1 MSEAYLP
8 ELGMAALGM
17 AALGAEAVGDVSGGG
32 NPRIG
37 GGEAWQELRRAR
49 WADSG
54 RGYRPDQSRPTA
66 EVFMSRVGVCWLGRA
81 SQACQS

>member
-49 WADSG
+49 WADGG
-54 RGYRPDQSRPTA
+54 RGDSPDQSRPTA